1 MIGTVIK
8 EKYIS
13 DIWKLGGRRMRAIFI
28 GILIVLLIAMILI
41 VLWPAIMATIGAV
54 LGFWS
59 LKKLLEARSV
69 SEKVIY
75 GVLIGV
81 GALIILAN
89 LKGILVVAI
98 IGAIIY
104 FLTRNKNKPRKNDDV
119 FDYPYNK

>member
-1 MIGTVIK
+1 
-8 EKYIS
+8 
-13 DIWKLGGRRMRAIFI
+13 MRAILI
-28 GILIVLLIAMILI
+28 GVLIILLIAMILI
-41 VLWPAIMATIGAV
+41 VLLPAILATIGAV
-54 LGFWS
+54 LGFWL

-69 SEKVIY
+69 GEKVIY

-89 LKGILVVAI
+89 LKGILVVVI

>member
-1 MIGTVIK
+1 
-8 EKYIS
+8 
-13 DIWKLGGRRMRAIFI
+13 MRAILI
-28 GILIVLLIAMILI
+28 GVLIVLLLAMILI

-69 SEKVIY
+69 DEKIVY

>member
-1 MIGTVIK
+1 
-8 EKYIS
+8 
-13 DIWKLGGRRMRAIFI
+13 MRAILI
-28 GILIVLLIAMILI
+28 GVLVVLLIAMILI
-41 VLWPAIMATIGAV
+41 VLWPAIMATIGAI

-59 LKKLLEARSV
+59 LKKLLEAKSLG
-69 SEKVIY
+69 EKIVY

-104 FLTRNKNKPRKNDDV
+104 FLTRNKNKPKKNDDI

>member
-1 MIGTVIK
+1 
-8 EKYIS
+8 
-13 DIWKLGGRRMRAIFI
+13 MRAILI
-28 GILIVLLIAMILI
+28 GVLIILLIAMILI
-41 VLWPAIMATIGAV
+41 VLLPAILAMVGAV

-69 SEKVIY
+69 GEKVIY

-89 LKGILVVAI
+89 LKGILVVVI

-104 FLTRNKNKPRKNDDV
+104 FLTRNKNQEKMMTYSTTHTINNWRRKKWQI
-119 FDYPYNK
+119 FLKK

>member
-1 MIGTVIK
+1 
-8 EKYIS
+8 
-13 DIWKLGGRRMRAIFI
+13 MRAILI
-28 GILIVLLIAMILI
+28 GVLIILLIAMILI
-41 VLWPAIMATIGAV
+41 VLLPAILATIGAV

-59 LKKLLEARSV
+59 LKKLLEVRSV
-69 SEKVIY
+69 GEKVIY

-89 LKGILVVAI
+89 LKGILVVVI

>member
-1 MIGTVIK
+1 
-8 EKYIS
+8 
-13 DIWKLGGRRMRAIFI
+13 MRAIFI

>member
-1 MIGTVIK
+1 
-8 EKYIS
+8 
-13 DIWKLGGRRMRAIFI
+13 MRAILI
-28 GILIVLLIAMILI
+28 GVSVVLLIAMILI
-41 VLWPAIMATIGAV
+41 VLWPAIMATIGAI

-59 LKKLLEARSV
+59 LKKLLEARSLG
-69 SEKVIY
+69 EKIVY

-104 FLTRNKNKPRKNDDV
+104 FLTRNKNKPKKNDDI

>member
-1 MIGTVIK
+1 
-8 EKYIS
+8 
-13 DIWKLGGRRMRAIFI
+13 MRAIFI
-28 GILIVLLIAMILI
+28 GVLIVLLIAMILI

-104 FLTRNKNKPRKNDDV
+104 FLTRNRNKPRKNDDV

>member
-1 MIGTVIK
+1 
-8 EKYIS
+8 
-13 DIWKLGGRRMRAIFI
+13 MRAIFL

-59 LKKLLEARSV
+59 LKKLLEAKSV

>member
-1 MIGTVIK
+1 
-8 EKYIS
+8 
-13 DIWKLGGRRMRAIFI
+13 MRAILI
-28 GILIVLLIAMILI
+28 GVLIVLLIGMILI
-41 VLWPAIMATIGAV
+41 ILWPAIMATIGAV

-59 LKKLLEARSV
+59 LKKLLESRTV
-69 SEKVIY
+69 SEKIIY
-75 GVLIGV
+75 GILIGV

-104 FLTRNKNKPRKNDDV
+104 FLTRNKKKSRKNDDV

>member
-1 MIGTVIK
+1 
-8 EKYIS
+8 
-13 DIWKLGGRRMRAIFI
+13 MRAIFL

-41 VLWPAIMATIGAV
+41 VLWPAIMATIGTV

>member
-1 MIGTVIK
+1 
-8 EKYIS
+8 
-13 DIWKLGGRRMRAIFI
+13 MRAILI
-28 GILIVLLIAMILI
+28 GVLIILLIAMILI
-41 VLWPAIMATIGAV
+41 VLLPILATIGAV

-69 SEKVIY
+69 GEKVIY
-75 GVLIGV
+75 GILIGV

-89 LKGILVVAI
+89 LKGILVVVI

>member
-1 MIGTVIK
+1 
-8 EKYIS
+8 
-13 DIWKLGGRRMRAIFI
+13 MRAILI
-28 GILIVLLIAMILI
+28 GVLVVLLIAMILI
-41 VLWPAIMATIGAV
+41 VLWPAIMATIGAI

-59 LKKLLEARSV
+59 LKKLLEARSLG
-69 SEKVIY
+69 EKIVY

-104 FLTRNKNKPRKNDDV
+104 FLTRNKNKPKKNDDI

>member
-1 MIGTVIK
+1 
-8 EKYIS
+8 
-13 DIWKLGGRRMRAIFI
+13 MRAIFL

>member
-1 MIGTVIK
+1 
-8 EKYIS
+8 
-13 DIWKLGGRRMRAIFI
+13 MRAILI
-28 GILIVLLIAMILI
+28 GVLIVLLLAMILI

-69 SEKVIY
+69 GEKIVY

-98 IGAIIY
+98 IGA
-104 FLTRNKNKPRKNDDV
+104 
-119 FDYPYNK
+119 

>member
-1 MIGTVIK
+1 
-8 EKYIS
+8 
-13 DIWKLGGRRMRAIFI
+13 MRAILI
-28 GILIVLLIAMILI
+28 GVLIVLLLAMILI

-69 SEKVIY
+69 GEKIVY

-89 LKGILVVAI
+89 LKGILVV
-98 IGAIIY
+98 AIIY

>member
-1 MIGTVIK
+1 
-8 EKYIS
+8 
-13 DIWKLGGRRMRAIFI
+13 MRAIFL

-59 LKKLLEARSV
+59 LKKLLEASSV

-104 FLTRNKNKPRKNDDV
+104 FLTRNRNKPRKNDDV

>member
-1 MIGTVIK
+1 
-8 EKYIS
+8 
-13 DIWKLGGRRMRAIFI
+13 MRAILI
-28 GILIVLLIAMILI
+28 GVLVVLLIAMILI
-41 VLWPAIMATIGAV
+41 ILWPAIMATIGAI

-59 LKKLLEARSV
+59 LKKLLEARSLG
-69 SEKVIY
+69 EKIVY

-104 FLTRNKNKPRKNDDV
+104 FLTRNKNKPKKNDDI

>member
-1 MIGTVIK
+1 
-8 EKYIS
+8 
-13 DIWKLGGRRMRAIFI
+13 MRAIFI
-28 GILIVLLIAMILI
+28 GVLIVLLIAMILI

-59 LKKLLEARSV
+59 LKKLLEAKSV

>member
-1 MIGTVIK
+1 
-8 EKYIS
+8 
-13 DIWKLGGRRMRAIFI
+13 MRAILI
-28 GILIVLLIAMILI
+28 GVLIVLLIGMILI
-41 VLWPAIMATIGAV
+41 ILWPAIMATIGAV

-59 LKKLLEARSV
+59 LKKLLESRTV
-69 SEKVIY
+69 SEKILY
-75 GVLIGV
+75 GILIGV

-104 FLTRNKNKPRKNDDV
+104 FLTRNKNKSRKNDDV

>member
-1 MIGTVIK
+1 
-8 EKYIS
+8 
-13 DIWKLGGRRMRAIFI
+13 MRAILI
-28 GILIVLLIAMILI
+28 GVLVILLIAMILI
-41 VLWPAIMATIGAV
+41 VLWPAIMATIGAI

-59 LKKLLEARSV
+59 LKKLLEARSLG
-69 SEKVIY
+69 EKIVY

-104 FLTRNKNKPRKNDDV
+104 FLTRNKNKPKKNDDI

>member
-1 MIGTVIK
+1 
-8 EKYIS
+8 
-13 DIWKLGGRRMRAIFI
+13 MRAILI
-28 GILIVLLIAMILI
+28 GVLVVLLIAMILI
-41 VLWPAIMATIGAV
+41 VLWPAIMATIGAI

-59 LKKLLEARSV
+59 LKKLLEARSLG
-69 SEKVIY
+69 EKIVY

-104 FLTRNKNKPRKNDDV
+104 FLTRNKNKPKKMMISLTTHTINNWRRKKWQT
-119 FDYPYNK
+119 FLKK